1 MKRKS
6 IQITLISLVVL
17 LSGSALVAQE
27 KRVEKR
33 IKIVTVDENGQRVET
48 DTIIT
53 ADGDK
58 KTIYVG
64 HGGEK
69 MVWTVI
75 KSDKDHPGEHRKG
88 IYIIGKDGDKSFT
101 ITGSDSVVWT
111 DDDMEIDE
119 EMFISSHLEEP
130 GEGESIITIRSSDGF
145 ETMKIKGD
153 AIITIKDGSV
163 KVENSS
169 AKVNESNKGDVI
181 SESKEVKK
189 IKKEK

>member
-1 MKRKS
+1 MRRKS
-6 IQITLISLVVL
+6 LQIILISLVLL

-33 IKIVTVDENGQRVET
+33 IKIVTVDENGQRIET

-53 ADGDK
+53 EDGDR

-75 KSDKDHPGEHRKG
+75 KSDKDPGEHKKG
-88 IYIIGKDGDKSFT
+88 IYITGNDGDRSFT
-101 ITGSDSVVWT
+101 ITESDSVVWT

-119 EMFISSHLEEP
+119 ELFISSHLEEP
-130 GEGESIITIRSSDGF
+130 GEGESIITIRSSGGF

-153 AIITIKDGSV
+153 AIITIKDGAV